1 MKTIK
6 AVLCIAVV
14 AISALAF
21 TVKTE
26 KGYKVGDTIEDF
38 TLKNIDNK
46 MVSLSDYK
54 EAKGFIIILREVC
67 VRIQ

>member
-1 MKTIK
+1 M
-6 AVLCIAVV
+6 VV
-14 AISALAF
+14 IISTFAF

-46 MVSLSDYK
+46 MVSLSNYE
-54 EAKGFIIILREVC
+54 EAKGFIIIFTC
-67 VRIQ
+67 NMCPY